1 MWRASPGSRVPIRD
15 WLAAGLLL
23 AAAGTPLSPTG
34 EWYTPDR
41 TGVIRIAP
49 CGAALCGTIVGLTDW
64 PKDGSVLRDVHGT
77 PQCHLTLLDR
87 LRLQDDGRWHGTV
100 TNPEDGKI
108 YDAEVWVGPDGAMR
122 LRGYI
127 AIELLGSTQTWPKFR
142 GSIAQDCHFVEKP

>member
-1 MWRASPGSRVPIRD
+1 MWRAFPGFRVPIRD
-15 WLAAGLLL
+15 LLAAGVVL
-23 AAAGTPLSPTG
+23 AAAGTPLPPTG

-49 CGAALCGTIVGLTDW
+49 CGPALCGVIVGLTDW

-127 AIELLGSTQTWPKFR
+127 AIELLGSTQRWTAFH